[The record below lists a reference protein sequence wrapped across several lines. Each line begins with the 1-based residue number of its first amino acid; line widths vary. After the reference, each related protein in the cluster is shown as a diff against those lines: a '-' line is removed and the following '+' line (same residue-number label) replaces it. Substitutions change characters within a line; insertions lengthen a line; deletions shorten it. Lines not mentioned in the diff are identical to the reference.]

1 MWPGHALAALGYRAE
16 IARRCKG
23 IFSSILIAL
32 AGGIAGALLVT
43 VVSNH
48 AFSMLIPF
56 LLLVATLLF
65 AFGASLSSWLSSNA
79 ELSQSNL
86 FSRCLEFAIA
96 VYGGFFGAGLGVMLM
111 VGLLVLGVRDMQTN
125 NALKNLLGAVANSA
139 AVVVFAFSGIVSWPH
154 TLIVFAGAS
163 IGGLLGAR
171 FARRLAEVW
180 LRRIVIATGCALTV
194 HYFRI
199 YYG

>member
-111 VGLLVLGVRDMQTN
+111 AGLLVLGVRDMQTN
-125 NALKNLLGAVANSA
+125 NALKNLLGAVRQQRGGRRVRVLRHRVVA
-139 AVVVFAFSGIVSWPH
+139 AHFDRLCRREHWWPFGRA
-154 TLIVFAGAS
+154 VRPAAG
-163 IGGLLGAR
+163 
-171 FARRLAEVW
+171 
-180 LRRIVIATGCALTV
+180 
-194 HYFRI
+194 
-199 YYG
+199 